1 MSENLYACRVTGW
14 PQIADL
20 PDALL
25 AMGDTSGQG
34 MINLHE
40 FRCLATVM
48 QGNAALR
55 QQLGA

>member
-1 MSENLYACRVTGW
+1 MHVVTGW